1 MQVKQLSLYEAEM
14 NRSYVFL
21 DKAGDPLAK
30 LDKFINWGSLEPVLK
45 PLRFD
50 NSEKGGRPAW
60 DALLMV
66 KVLLLQALYNI
77 ADGSCEYQID
87 DRSSFKRFLGL
98 NPGDKAPDEKTIWLW
113 RERIKHDGLH
123 DTIFAW
129 FDDEMERAGYTAQKG
144 QIVDATFVPTHKPT
158 GKQDKQLKE
167 GIPLTP
173 AQAAQ
178 RDEDAT
184 FTKKGDKTFHGYKNH
199 IQTDVKHK
207 FIRAHTTTTASTHDS
222 QELDNL
228 IDPTGNTGRDVYA
241 DSAYRSAKTEEKLRG
256 DKLNSKVQYRAY
268 RGKPLTETQ
277 KKTNTTHSRVRA
289 RVEHIFGHMTT
300 SMNGLMIHTIGL
312 ARATV
317 KMTFK
322 NLAYNLQRFAYFEAR
337 AAAA

>member
-1 MQVKQLSLYEAEM
+1 MQAKQGSFYDMEVA
-14 NRSYVFL
+14 RSHAML
-21 DKAGDPLAK
+21 DKGGDPLAK
-30 LDKFINWGSLEPVLK
+30 LDKFINWQGLEPVLQ
-45 PLRFD
+45 PLRYD

-66 KVLLLQALYNI
+66 KVLLLQGLYNI
-77 ADGSCEYQID
+77 ADGSCEYQIN
-87 DRSSFKRFLGL
+87 DRASFKRFLGL

-113 RERIKHDGLH
+113 RERIKQGELH
-123 DTIFAW
+123 SQIFAW
-129 FDDEMERAGYTAQKG
+129 FDSELDRAGYIAQKG

-207 FIRAHTTTTASTHDS
+207 FIRAQTTTTASTHDS

-228 IDPTGNTGRDVYA
+228 IDPTGNTGRDVFA
-241 DSAYRSAKTEEKLRG
+241 DSAYRSAKTQEKLRN
-256 DKLNSKVQYRAY
+256 DKLNSKVHYRAY
-268 RGKPLTETQ
+268 RNKPLSDAQ
-277 KKTNTTHSRVRA
+277 KKTNTTRSRVRA

-317 KMTFK
+317 KVTFK
-322 NLAYNLQRFAYFEAR
+322 NLAYNLQRFAYLEGR
-337 AAAA
+337 TAAC